1 MGNYT
6 APPDWQGA
14 FAHAKGRIIVI
25 AGADDE
31 LMDAEAYKRA
41 LPPLGIPLTIVPSV
55 DHIGI
60 VHRPEAIKAI
70 LAAMAEG
77 NS

>member
-1 MGNYT
+1 
-6 APPDWQGA
+6 
-14 FAHAKGRIIVI
+14 V
-25 AGADDE
+25 
-31 LMDAEAYKRA
+31 
-41 LPPLGIPLTIVPSV
+41 TIVPSV

-60 VHRPEAIKAI
+60 VYKAEAIKAI